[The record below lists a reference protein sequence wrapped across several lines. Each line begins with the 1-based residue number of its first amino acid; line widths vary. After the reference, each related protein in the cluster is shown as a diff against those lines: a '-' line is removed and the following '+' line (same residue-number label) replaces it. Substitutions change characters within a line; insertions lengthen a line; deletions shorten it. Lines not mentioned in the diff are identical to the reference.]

1 MTFPFLRRTIRPMA
15 LTPLYT
21 ATEIDAEIAQAKI
34 DLAAARKAIS
44 RAIGTGI
51 SNRSSMRERV
61 DVLQRH
67 LEWLQSQRA
76 ALQIGPGAQAHVG
89 RPAR

>member
-1 MTFPFLRRTIRPMA
+1 MA

-21 ATEIDAEIAQAKI
+21 QAEIDAEITQAKR
-34 DLAAARKAIS
+34 DLASARQAIS
-44 RAIGTGI
+44 RSIGTGA
-51 SNRSSMRERV
+51 SNRASMRERV

-67 LEWLQSQRA
+67 LEWLQGQRA

>member
-1 MTFPFLRRTIRPMA
+1 MA

-21 ATEIDAEIAQAKI
+21 LTEIDAEIAQAKR
-34 DLAAARKAIS
+34 DLALARQAITLS
-44 RAIGTGI
+44 HGNGV
-51 SNRSSMRERV
+51 NNQSSMRERV

-67 LEWLQSQRA
+67 LEWLQSQRV
-76 ALQIGPGAQAHVG
+76 ALQIGPGAQAQVG